1 VVFPYYQRLS
11 AANKRIYRRSAGIST
26 VLLEDLEALC
36 PLVKPIEEALGAGKR
51 RQTEMACGDLT
62 MALCRDLGVPQVT
75 VKVLAAR
82 PSHDWGELH
91 GLYTRPAGNGRAT
104 ITIWM
109 RTAQRRQV
117 VSFRTFLRTLIHEL
131 LHHLDYD
138 LFKLADSF
146 HTEGFFQR
154 ESSLVKQL
162 AGEGRARRSKP

>member
-1 VVFPYYQRLS
+1 MVFPYYQRLS
-11 AANKRIYRRSAGIST
+11 AANKRIYRSSAGIPG
-26 VLLEDLEALC
+26 VPLENPEALR
-36 PLVKPIEEALGAGKR
+36 PLVEPVEKALAAGMRRDTESACGVLTAALG
-51 RQTEMACGDLT
+51 
-62 MALCRDLGVPQVT
+62 RDLGVPQVT
-75 VKVLAAR
+75 VKVLTAR

-91 GLYTRPAGNGRAT
+91 GLYTRPGTRRRPT
-104 ITIWM
+104 ITVWM

-162 AGEGRARRSKP
+162 AGEAAPRRTRS

>member
-11 AANKRIYRRSAGIST
+11 AANKRIYRRSAGIPE
-26 VLLEDLEALC
+26 VPLEDPEALR
-36 PLVKPIEEALGAGKR
+36 PLVDPVEEALGAGKR
-51 RQTEMACGDLT
+51 RATETACGDLT
-62 MALCRDLGVPQVT
+62 AALCRDLGVPQVT

-91 GLYTRPAGNGRAT
+91 GLYTRPGTGRRPT
-104 ITIWM
+104 ITVWM

-162 AGEGRARRSKP
+162 AGEAKPRRAGS